1 MCEVCKAEG
10 QDMAFKNGD
19 RMNIYKNSLYKV
31 FKDSVAD
38 IKLCHVHSIELFT
51 LGETR
56 FLREHLLFARV
67 LAKRS
72 VRVEESSSYYG
83 F

>member
-10 QDMAFKNGD
+10 EDTVFKNG
-19 RMNIYKNSLYKV
+19 NKNAIYKSSLYKV

-51 LGETR
+51 VGEIR
-56 FLREHLLFARV
+56 FLKEHIVFARA
-67 LAKRS
+67 LAKRA
-72 VRVEESSSYYG
+72 VRQSESSSYYG